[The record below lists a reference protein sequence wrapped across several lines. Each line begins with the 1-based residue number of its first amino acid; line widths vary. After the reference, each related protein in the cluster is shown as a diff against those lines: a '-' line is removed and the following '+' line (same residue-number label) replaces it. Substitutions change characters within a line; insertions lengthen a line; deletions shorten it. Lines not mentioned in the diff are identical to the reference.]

1 MGLTITNKGGDY
13 ESLDAGRYKA
23 ICYKIVD
30 AGTRAESYKGG
41 KPKPRTLVYLYWE
54 VTHVQIGDDGDEF
67 WDEIRME
74 DGRRFSMSKKYTAS
88 MNEGATLFQE
98 LKSWRGRK
106 FTDEEIAGFDITK
119 LLGKTCEFDVV
130 TYQKTDGSSGTAVEG
145 IYKPEGGVKAEETE
159 NEQTV
164 FDLDVYAKE
173 FTGESDEESKR
184 MCDVWDDLPDW
195 LKEMIEESFEIK
207 AAREK
212 GGKKDDYRPA
222 AGGLSDF
229 QKDQPDEDEV
239 PF

>member
-54 VTHVQIGDDGDEF
+54 VTHVQMGDDGDEF

-74 DGRRFSMSKKYTAS
+74 D
-88 MNEGATLFQE
+88 
-98 LKSWRGRK
+98 GRK